1 MRPAGPWAR
10 TPADTGAV
18 RAVAAFADVAEN
30 ARGQIL
36 VQDRI
41 EEPERRSQQLVETR
55 DQARPHRR
63 RGARSADAPDGAVGA
78 HDQDSRFA
86 AGDSRDVGYA
96 AANALSGVARHRDV
110 RRSQIDRQRDE
121 AV

>member
-1 MRPAGPWAR
+1 MRPAEPWAR
-10 TPADTGAV
+10 IPADTGAV
-18 RAVAAFADVAEN
+18 RAVVAFADVAEN

-78 HDQDSRFA
+78 HDQDSCIGV
-86 AGDSRDVGYA
+86 GDSPDVGYA
-96 AANALSGVARHRDV
+96 AANALSGLDRHPDV
-110 RRSQIDRQRDE
+110 PP
-121 AV
+121 

>member
-78 HDQDSRFA
+78 HDQDSRIGV
-86 AGDSRDVGYA
+86 GDSRDVAYA
-96 AANALSGVARHRDV
+96 AAKAMAGARRPRDV
-110 RRSQIDRQRDE
+110 RRSLIGRQRK
-121 AV
+121 